1 MIINSSKYDNDMK
14 IYSYNDLEKHF
25 TLPKQSIFY
34 KNNIKIPRKLKK
46 KVKVFCSIFYKYLNN
61 KQRLWF
67 YLEEGN
73 PEYKRF
79 LIKSICQN
87 T

>member
-1 MIINSSKYDNDMK
+1 MK

-25 TLPKQSIFY
+25 TFPKQLIFY
-34 KNNIKIPRKLKK
+34 KNSIKIPRSLKK
-46 KVKVFCSIFYKYLNN
+46 RVKAFCSIFYKSLNN

-67 YLEEGN
+67 YLEKGN

-79 LIKSICQN
+79 LIKTICQN
-87 T
+87 TPKSL